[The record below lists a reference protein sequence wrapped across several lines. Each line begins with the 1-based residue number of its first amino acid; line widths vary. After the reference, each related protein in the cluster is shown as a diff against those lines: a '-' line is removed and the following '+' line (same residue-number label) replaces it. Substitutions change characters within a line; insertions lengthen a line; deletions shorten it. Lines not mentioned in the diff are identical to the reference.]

1 MAKKFKNFRKND
13 HYDDDEWG
21 DVNEDR
27 LKEKELAKKN
37 KQRKQEVRE
46 RKHIAF
52 KDFRDN

>member
-13 HYDDDEWG
+13 HYDDEWG

-27 LKEKELAKKN
+27 LKEKERSKKN